1 MAKQEFEKL
10 RDALYTIKNECEFH
24 GSSCGSCP
32 LASDTYVCGV
42 TGEKTCGFDY
52 DYKRKP
58 MYWDILPVKLMGK
71 KQE

>member
-24 GSSCGSCP
+24 RGSCSSCP
-32 LASDTYVCGV
+32 LATSDYVCGV
-42 TGEKTCGFDY
+42 TGDKTCGLDFDY
-52 DYKRKP
+52 RRRP
-58 MYWDILPVKLMGK
+58 QYWDILPVKLMGK